1 MEDIMTNTGGLLKSL
16 ATGVGLLL
24 VSTLVIRAAASG
36 DDGKT
41 DEPLVRLF
49 ENRPNPFNPST
60 EIPFWLDRR
69 ARVKLTV
76 HDVAGNRVAI
86 LLDREL
92 GAGPHARL
100 WDGRD
105 SRGEAVPSGVYYY
118 RLVTSTAVLSKKAV
132 LLK

>member
-76 HDVAGNRVAI
+76 
-86 LLDREL
+86 L

>member
-1 MEDIMTNTGGLLKSL
+1 MKKTVGCMKGL
-16 ATGVGLLL
+16 AFGAVLLL
-24 VSTLVIRAAASG
+24 VSTLVIGATASN
-36 DDGKT
+36 KNRT
-41 DEPLVRLF
+41 SEPAVQLF

-60 EIPFWLDRR
+60 EIPFWLERR

-76 HDVAGNRVAI
+76 HDVAGKRVAT

-118 RLVTSTAVLSKKAV
+118 RLEASTAVLSRKAV